1 VRSPDVIID
10 VPEVGIDAVVVVKVE
25 ERSGFDAVVVVKV
38 EERSGF
44 DAVVVVKVEINRR
57 AR

>member
-1 VRSPDVIID
+1 LSGVRSPDAIID
-10 VPEVGIDAVVVVKVE
+10 VERKVGI
-25 ERSGFDAVVVVKV
+25 DAVVVVKV